1 MGVLA
6 SPRHAQ
12 HRNQTF
18 LQTRK
23 RLRKTLNTLAV
34 LNYFLNLGRFF
45 KIPQVIIISLLQI
58 NSIVKMTGDTAVEVP
73 VVDDNK
79 VEDVV
84 KTDKEVIAE
93 EEKELIENE
102 KTDEPEKTEEGK
114 EEEEKTEPK
123 KVHLLQKLFGKR
135 KDFVVP
141 KIDEVAKTDK
151 EIINEEEK
159 TEEKPEEEKEEK
171 EEKEKVQHKFKKLFS
186 MKKAKKE
193 EKEEEKVEEKV
204 EEGEEKK
211 DEEKKEGEEVIEE
224 ASEVDVSTTTAEKKT
239 LMQK

>member
-102 KTDEPEKTEEGK
+102 KTDEPEKTEEVK

-159 TEEKPEEEKEEK
+159 TEKTEEKAEEEKEEK
-171 EEKEKVQHKFKKLFS
+171 EEKEKVQQRFKKLFS
-186 MKKAKKE
+186 MKKTKKE
-193 EKEEEKVEEKV
+193 EKEEDKVRGRG
-204 EEGEEKK
+204 EEGRG
-211 DEEKKEGEEVIEE
+211 KEGGGGEEGR
-224 ASEVDVSTTTAEKKT
+224 
-239 LMQK
+239 

>member
-102 KTDEPEKTEEGK
+102 KTDE
-114 EEEEKTEPK
+114 EEKTEPK

-159 TEEKPEEEKEEK
+159 TEKTEEKAEEEKEEK
-171 EEKEKVQHKFKKLFS
+171 EEKEKVQQRF
-186 MKKAKKE
+186 
-193 EKEEEKVEEKV
+193 
-204 EEGEEKK
+204 
-211 DEEKKEGEEVIEE
+211 
-224 ASEVDVSTTTAEKKT
+224 
-239 LMQK
+239 

>member
-1 MGVLA
+1 
-6 SPRHAQ
+6 
-12 HRNQTF
+12 
-18 LQTRK
+18 
-23 RLRKTLNTLAV
+23 
-34 LNYFLNLGRFF
+34 
-45 KIPQVIIISLLQI
+45 
-58 NSIVKMTGDTAVEVP
+58 MTGDTAVEVP

-102 KTDEPEKTEEGK
+102 KTDEPEKTEEVK

-159 TEEKPEEEKEEK
+159 
-171 EEKEKVQHKFKKLFS
+171 KKR
-186 MKKAKKE
+186 E
-193 EKEEEKVEEKV
+193 
-204 EEGEEKK
+204 
-211 DEEKKEGEEVIEE
+211 
-224 ASEVDVSTTTAEKKT
+224 
-239 LMQK
+239 

>member
-1 MGVLA
+1 MGL
-6 SPRHAQ
+6 
-12 HRNQTF
+12 
-18 LQTRK
+18 LD
-23 RLRKTLNTLAV
+23 
-34 LNYFLNLGRFF
+34 
-45 KIPQVIIISLLQI
+45 SLLQEI

-102 KTDEPEKTEEGK
+102 KTDEPEKTEEVK

-159 TEEKPEEEKEEK
+159 TEKTEEKVEEVVKEEK

-186 MKKAKKE
+186 MKKAKK
-193 EKEEEKVEEKV
+193 
-204 EEGEEKK
+204 
-211 DEEKKEGEEVIEE
+211 
-224 ASEVDVSTTTAEKKT
+224 
-239 LMQK
+239 

>member
-102 KTDEPEKTEEGK
+102 KTDEPEKTEEVK

-159 TEEKPEEEKEEK
+159 TEKTEEKVEEEK
-171 EEKEKVQHKFKKLFS
+171 EEKEKVQQRFKKLFS
-186 MKKAKKE
+186 MKKTKKE
-193 EKEEEKVEEKV
+193 EKEEDKVEEV
-204 EEGEEKK
+204 EEKK
-211 DEEKKEGEEVIEE
+211 DEEKKDEE
-224 ASEVDVSTTTAEKKT
+224 EKT
-239 LMQK
+239 E